1 MNRAQ
6 KMAWL
11 FVVTTSSALALS
23 AAAVLILYFIVGMPK
38 ALAGIGFIG
47 IAGLGGLAPAI
58 FKKDRGKVDFDERD
72 RAIQQKAA
80 LTGFLTAFLFVGV
93 TCMLPFFILGPH
105 GAIQVKWLPMIF
117 MGAGIS
123 HYLVHSL
130 VTLEQYGWRDKED
143 E

>member
-23 AAAVLILYFIVGMPK
+23 GLAVVVLYFIIGMPK
-38 ALAGIGFIG
+38 ALAGIGFMG
-47 IAGLGGLAPAI
+47 IAGLGVVPAI
-58 FKKDRGKVDFDERD
+58 FKKERGKVEFDERD

-80 LTGFLTAFLFVGV
+80 LAGFLTAFLFVGL
-93 TCMLPFFILGPH
+93 TCMLPFFILGPR

-123 HYLVHSL
+123 HYLVYSL
-130 VTLEQYGWRDKED
+130 VTLEQYGWRDKEN